1 MRCPWGSQ
9 FLAER
14 YKAGVNVGF
23 LLSSGREILI
33 TCKDS
38 RLFLHLIEPL
48 EGVEAISLPIDSI
61 QQSGK
66 LKVKSV
72 KVMKDGK
79 PLKYKVADGKLIITL
94 DETPSDI
101 DYVIEVLF

>member
-1 MRCPWGSQ
+1 MSAYGESIYGTTATDIPEQSWG
-9 FLAER
+9 
-14 YKAGVNVGF
+14 VT
-23 LLSSGREILI
+23 

-48 EGVEAISLPIDSI
+48 EGVESISLPVDSI
-61 QQSGK
+61 QPSGK

-72 KVMKDGK
+72 KAMKDGK
-79 PLKYKVADGKLIITL
+79 SLKYKVADGKLIINL